1 MSVSK
6 IWDLLLDGNYFTLE
20 ELNLVTD
27 INGLSMKTFDDMCFS
42 RYGVD
47 TAQLLELDEE

>member
-6 IWDLLLDGNYFTLE
+6 VWDLLLDRNYFTLE

-27 INGLSMKTFDDMCFS
+27 INGLSINTFDDMCFS
-42 RYGVD
+42 RFGVD
-47 TAQLLELDEE
+47 TAELLELDEE